1 MNVMKQIADALGVE
15 LGEVFRLSRL
25 QTSHTLYQI
34 TSRDFLKSEDY
45 GETWKAEPGIMF
57 LAMCKGDWTVTHDYT
72 LTPEYKELIEDYKV
86 LTNISHKI
94 NRELITQRS
103 LGKDSS
109 DSHTKEMQLT
119 LESVIVQKHNIF
131 KQLKEKSITIPDLE

>member
-1 MNVMKQIADALGVE
+1 MSVMKQIADALGVE

-25 QTSHTLYQI
+25 TLNHDLYKI
-34 TSRDFLKSEDY
+34 TGKDFLKSDDL
-45 GETWKAEPGIMF
+45 GKTWKAESGIMF
-57 LAMCKGDWTVTHDYT
+57 LAMCKGDWTVTPDTT
-72 LTPEYKELIEDYKV
+72 LIAEHKELIEDYRV

-131 KQLKEKSITIPDLE
+131 KQLKEKGITIPDLE

>member
-1 MNVMKQIADALGVE
+1 MNIMKQVADALGVE

-34 TSRDFLKSEDY
+34 TSKDFLKSEDL
-45 GETWKAEPGIMF
+45 GETWKAESGIMF

-72 LTPEYKELIEDYKV
+72 LLPEYKELIEDYKV
-86 LTNISHKI
+86 LTNISQKI
-94 NRELITQRS
+94 NRELITQKS

-109 DSHTKEMQLT
+109 DSRVKELRLT
-119 LESVIVQKHNIF
+119 FESIIAQKHQVF
-131 KQLKEKSITIPDLE
+131 MRLKEKGITIPDLE

>member
-131 KQLKEKSITIPDLE
+131 KQLKEKGITIPDLE

>member
-1 MNVMKQIADALGVE
+1 MKQIADALGVE

-131 KQLKEKSITIPDLE
+131 KQLKEKGITIPDLE

>member
-25 QTSHTLYQI
+25 TLNHDLYKI
-34 TSRDFLKSEDY
+34 TEKDFLKSDDL
-45 GETWKAEPGIMF
+45 GKTWKSEHGIMF
-57 LAMCKGDWTVTHDYT
+57 LAMCKGDWTVIHNDT
-72 LTPEYKELIEDYKV
+72 LLPEHKELIEDYKV
-86 LTNISHKI
+86 LTRLCGKL

-109 DSHTKEMQLT
+109 DPHVKEMQLT

-131 KQLKEKSITIPDLE
+131 MRLEKEGLTIPDLE

>member
-1 MNVMKQIADALGVE
+1 MNVMKQIADALGVK

-131 KQLKEKSITIPDLE
+131 KQLKEKGITIPDLE

>member
-45 GETWKAEPGIMF
+45 GETWKAESGIMF

-131 KQLKEKSITIPDLE
+131 KQLKEKGITIPDLE